1 MSWGLAANKDRKLH
15 GLIPTECKRSA
26 SGLPLLFLGAFG
38 KWILSLLDRS
48 LDSKRPRFAKTYGL
62 GCGVGRGLGVGANLG
77 VGDGLAV
84 AVGVGETVP
93 VAVAVGVAL
102 IVAVAVGV
110 ALTVAVAVGVALTVV
125 VADGDAVGVAPP
137 HIACG
142 DTVIV

>member
-38 KWILSLLDRS
+38 KWILSPLDRS

-62 GCGVGRGLGVGANLG
+62 DGGVGRGLGVGANLG

-84 AVGVGETVP
+84 GVGETVP
-93 VAVAVGVAL
+93 VA
-102 IVAVAVGV
+102 VAVAVGV
-110 ALTVAVAVGVALTVV
+110 ALTVAVAVGVALTVAV
-125 VADGDAVGVAPP
+125 AVGVAL
-137 HIACG
+137 
-142 DTVIV
+142 TVAVGVALI

>member
-1 MSWGLAANKDRKLH
+1 M
-15 GLIPTECKRSA
+15 IPTECKRSA

-62 GCGVGRGLGVGANLG
+62 GGGVGRGLGVGANLG

-84 AVGVGETVP
+84 AVGV
-93 VAVAVGVAL
+93 
-102 IVAVAVGV
+102 
-110 ALTVAVAVGVALTVV
+110 ALTVT

-137 HIACG
+137 HSACG

>member
-1 MSWGLAANKDRKLH
+1 M
-15 GLIPTECKRSA
+15 IPTECKRSA
-26 SGLPLLFLGAFG
+26 SGLPLLFLGALG

-48 LDSKRPRFAKTYGL
+48 LNSKRPRFAKTYGL
-62 GCGVGRGLGVGANLG
+62 GGGVGRGLGVGANLG

-84 AVGVGETVP
+84 AVGV
-93 VAVAVGVAL
+93 
-102 IVAVAVGV
+102 
-110 ALTVAVAVGVALTVV
+110 ALTVT

>member
-62 GCGVGRGLGVGANLG
+62 GGGVGRGLGVGANLG

-93 VAVAVGVAL
+93 VAVAV
-102 IVAVAVGV
+102 AVGV
-110 ALTVAVAVGVALTVV
+110 ALTVA

>member
-1 MSWGLAANKDRKLH
+1 M
-15 GLIPTECKRSA
+15 IPTECKRSA

-48 LDSKRPRFAKTYGL
+48 LDSKRSRFAKTYGL
-62 GCGVGRGLGVGANLG
+62 GGGVGRGLGVGANLG

-84 AVGVGETVP
+84 GVGETVP

-102 IVAVAVGV
+102 
-110 ALTVAVAVGVALTVV
+110 T
-125 VADGDAVGVAPP
+125 DGDAVGVAPP

>member
-1 MSWGLAANKDRKLH
+1 M
-15 GLIPTECKRSA
+15 IPTECKRSA
-26 SGLPLLFLGAFG
+26 SGLPLLFLGALG

-48 LDSKRPRFAKTYGL
+48 LNSKRPRFAKTYGL
-62 GCGVGRGLGVGANLG
+62 GGGVGRGLGVGANLG

-102 IVAVAVGV
+102 
-110 ALTVAVAVGVALTVV
+110 T
-125 VADGDAVGVAPP
+125 DGDAVGVAPP